1 METNVNIRKSIQAAF
16 DWLARAVTEPAS
28 ELDRWEKAARF
39 AHDLGKH
46 GARQLRRDRAPQM
59 AGALAFR
66 TLFGLLPVLV
76 MGAVV
81 VRALQ
86 GPDEFAARLS
96 DVLIA
101 LGLYQVGESGNSVGD
116 MVAGLVEQAANYN
129 ASALGSIG
137 TLVLIY
143 SAISLMVTIEN
154 SFNAVYRAPEG
165 RSWWKRM
172 PMYWFVLT
180 VGPVIIGASMFVDK
194 QVGQWISEVHAWNW
208 LLTLAA
214 LLWSFASTWLVLTT
228 AYLLIPNTTIRVR
241 PALFGGFVGALLLL
255 LGKRFLGAYLANA
268 VSITQFEGSLGLIP
282 LFMFWV
288 YVMWL
293 VVLFGLEV
301 SAILQNLAGRTL
313 GEMEDKR
320 PPTGL
325 FDPACVLSIM
335 EMIAERFDHSAA
347 TTARRLADECGLPE
361 ATVVLVLD
369 RLIEAGMLHRLDT
382 ADGSVT
388 LARPP
393 ERIAASELMDV
404 AFQIADGGSGSRRPR
419 MLDALREA
427 QRSLAERSTL
437 AGLVSR

>member
-1 METNVNIRKSIQAAF
+1 MVGKYIQAAY
-16 DWLARAVTEPAS
+16 DWLKRAITQPMS

-39 AHDLGKH
+39 AHDLGNY

-81 VRALQ
+81 IRALR
-86 GPDEFAARLS
+86 GPDEFFGRIN

-101 LGLYQVGESGNSVGD
+101 LGLYEIGEQGNTLGD
-116 MVAGLVEQAANYN
+116 MIASFAQQAATYN
-129 ASALGSIG
+129 ASAIG
-137 TLVLIY
+137 TVGMLVLVY

-154 SFNAVYRAPEG
+154 SFNTVYRAPEG

-180 VGPVIIGASMFVDK
+180 LGPVVIGVSFMVD
-194 QVGQWISEVHAWNW
+194 QRVDDWIAHVQAWKW
-208 LLTLAA
+208 LLASAAVLWELAT
-214 LLWSFASTWLVLTT
+214 TWFVLAV
-228 AYLLIPNTTIRVR
+228 AYLLIPNTAIRVR
-241 PALFGGFVGALLLL
+241 PALLGAFVAALLLL
-255 LGKRFLGAYLANA
+255 VGKRFLGVYLSNA

-301 SAILQNLAGRTL
+301 AATLQSLAGRTL
-313 GEMEDKR
+313 GEMEER
-320 PPTGL
+320 SPRTGL
-325 FDPACVLSIM
+325 FDPASILAVM
-335 EMIAERFDHSAA
+335 EVIAERFAESAP
-347 TTARRLADECGLPE
+347 TSRRELADKCGLPE
-361 ATVVLVLD
+361 STVGHVLNH
-369 RLIEAGMLHRLDT
+369 LIDAGLLHRLESGEG
-382 ADGSVT
+382 AVT

-393 ERIAASELMDV
+393 ERIAGSELMDI
-404 AFQIADGGSGSRRPR
+404 AFEIVDSGSTARQPV
-419 MLDALREA
+419 LVGALREA
-427 QRSLAERSTL
+427 QRDLAAQSTL